1 MFYNLT
7 PFFLSH
13 RSLCAAP
20 AVTFIGRSPPP
31 QQAKPYL
38 LLASP
43 NSVITSSVKYFLIS

>member
-20 AVTFIGRSPPP
+20 AVTFIGRSPP